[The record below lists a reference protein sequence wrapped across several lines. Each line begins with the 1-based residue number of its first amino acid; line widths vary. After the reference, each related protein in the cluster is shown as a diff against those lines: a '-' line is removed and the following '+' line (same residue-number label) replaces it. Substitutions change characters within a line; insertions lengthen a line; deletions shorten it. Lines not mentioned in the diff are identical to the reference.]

1 MNKRLFLSIVLC
13 TILLAMPFQH
23 SKAQVKYMGTV
34 ELGMNTFITKNPNMN
49 DNDTHFGG
57 GLYTTHGV
65 LMDFGLFVGAGVG
78 VDGLMKDFTA
88 AKDERG
94 HKFSYVT
101 GGIPVYGD
109 IMLFPLMMA
118 GNNSKVQ
125 IFIEGKV
132 GNMFHIVS
140 YNYERDTAMYSDKAY
155 QMDKG
160 LFTQAGFGMKSGDF
174 KMSFNWTMHTLKES
188 PQWWGSYDYT
198 RQHLEATR
206 VHGFS
211 FNLGVAF

>member
-23 SKAQVKYMGTV
+23 SKAQVRYMGTV
-34 ELGMNTFITKNPNMN
+34 ELGMNTFITKNPKLN
-49 DNDTHFGG
+49 DNNTHFGG

-125 IFIEGKV
+125 IFVEGKV
-132 GNMFHIVS
+132 GNMFHIAS
-140 YNYERDTAMYSDKAY
+140 YNYERDTAMFSDKAY

-188 PQWWGSYDYT
+188 PWLGSYTLT
-198 RQHLEATR
+198 RQNLEATR

>member
-1 MNKRLFLSIVLC
+1 MLGLFMMV
-13 TILLAMPFQH
+13 AMVQTT
-23 SKAQVKYMGTV
+23 SAQVNVNYMGTV
-34 ELGMNTFITKNPNMN
+34 ELGINTFPYQT
-49 DNDTHFGG
+49 THFGG

-88 AKDERG
+88 TKDDRG
-94 HKFSYVT
+94 RQFSYVT

-118 GNNSKVQ
+118 GNNAKVQ
-125 IFIEGKV
+125 VFVEGKL
-132 GNMFHIVS
+132 GNIFHIAS
-140 YNYERDTAMYSDKAY
+140 YNYDRDTVMYSQKAY

-174 KMSFNWTMHTLKES
+174 KMSFNWTMKTLQEA
-188 PQWWGSYDYT
+188 QWMGSYNIT

-206 VHGFS
+206 IHGFS

>member
-1 MNKRLFLSIVLC
+1 MNKRLFLSIALC
-13 TILLAMPFQH
+13 ALMLALPFQQTD
-23 SKAQVKYMGTV
+23 AQVRYMGTV
-34 ELGMNTFITKNPNMN
+34 ELGMNTFITKNPKMN
-49 DNDTHFGG
+49 DNNTHFGG

-88 AKDERG
+88 AKDDHG
-94 HKFSYVT
+94 HQFTYVT

-109 IMLFPLMMA
+109 IMLFPMMMA

-125 IFIEGKV
+125 VFFEGKV
-132 GNMFHIVS
+132 GNMFHIAS
-140 YNYERDTAMYSDKAY
+140 YNYAQDTVMYSDKAF

-174 KMSFNWTMHTLKES
+174 KMSFNWTMHTLKEA
-188 PQWWGSYDYT
+188 QWMGSYAIT